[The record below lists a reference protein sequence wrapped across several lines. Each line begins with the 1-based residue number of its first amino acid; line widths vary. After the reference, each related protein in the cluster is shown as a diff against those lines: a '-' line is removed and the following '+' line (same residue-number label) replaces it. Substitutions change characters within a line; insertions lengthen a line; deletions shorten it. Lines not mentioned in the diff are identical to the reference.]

1 MQATKVSAD
10 GEQTAADAERSRK
23 AAEELELYVRNT
35 LLAAEGTHTH
45 PHDKS
50 HSHTQRMNHNKVYH

>member
-23 AAEELELYVRNT
+23 GAEDLELYIRNT
-35 LLAAEGTHTH
+35 LLAAEGT
-45 PHDKS
+45 
-50 HSHTQRMNHNKVYH
+50 NKYRLVQLTELRITDYI